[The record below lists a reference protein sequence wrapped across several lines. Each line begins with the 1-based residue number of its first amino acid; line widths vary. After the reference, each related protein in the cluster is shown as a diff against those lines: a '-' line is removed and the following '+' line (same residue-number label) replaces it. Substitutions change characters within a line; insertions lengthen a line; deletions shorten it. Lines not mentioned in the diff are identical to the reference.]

1 MADTDNCV
9 FVLENSL
16 AAVSACDNGN
26 GYAVTDGFESSI
38 YMYSRSGV
46 QTGTAA
52 ALRPYRRL
60 RHDPVSNGYSAVSC
74 CGGGRIYRLGSDF
87 SETGFITLETAR
99 GQGEDEI
106 ADACITRSGSES
118 YYTVAFPGSVY
129 LFGSDGRRLAKLCET
144 AGRITDLVAPTPEFR
159 AAVEERGGSSLI
171 SVYNNGKTVYTA
183 VPKRFTGCSE
193 ERIYTTSSKP
203 FISAGA
209 LFCPPDRAAN
219 SLHSADGRG
228 IIIPHRR

>member
-183 VPKRFTGCSE
+183 VPKGL
-193 ERIYTTSSKP
+193 
-203 FISAGA
+203 SARM
-209 LFCPPDRAAN
+209 LFCSGETVYGLFGRAYIYNVIKTVYFGGSIVLPAEQ
-219 SLHSADGRG
+219 DCK
-228 IIIPHRR
+228 

>member
-74 CGGGRIYRLGSDF
+74 CGGGRI
-87 SETGFITLETAR
+87 
-99 GQGEDEI
+99 
-106 ADACITRSGSES
+106 
-118 YYTVAFPGSVY
+118 
-129 LFGSDGRRLAKLCET
+129 
-144 AGRITDLVAPTPEFR
+144 
-159 AAVEERGGSSLI
+159 
-171 SVYNNGKTVYTA
+171 
-183 VPKRFTGCSE
+183 
-193 ERIYTTSSKP
+193 
-203 FISAGA
+203 
-209 LFCPPDRAAN
+209 
-219 SLHSADGRG
+219 
-228 IIIPHRR
+228 